1 MGFLVLAKH
10 GLNKY
15 GIKRPKLVSFFEEE
29 KTVERE
35 RERREGEEKEEEEEE
50 EEEQA
55 KPSSKKVWNF
65 EFWYGN

>member
-1 MGFLVLAKH
+1 MALTNMGLKDQNWSHFL
-10 GLNKY
+10 
-15 GIKRPKLVSFFEEE
+15 EEE

-55 KPSSKKVWNF
+55 KPSSKKVWN
-65 EFWYGN
+65 Y